1 MADENWVGFARSPK
15 PDLSLQR
22 CHVAETLETEL
33 AREIVFQ
40 KVTSAEGLSSW
51 LNEVSSADAHTSGK
65 ITFVSQAEQ
74 TTKSVFSLVDLGRK
88 VVINSEV
95 FGEISLALKSR
106 KQATSLEVSF
116 TKMVSAEQ
124 FEGTRNSFLKH
135 IDRLAAE
142 LGVSR

>member
-22 CHVAETLETEL
+22 CHVAETLETQL

-40 KVTSAEGLSSW
+40 KVTSPEGLSSW
-51 LNEVSSADAHTSGK
+51 LNEVASADAHTSGK
-65 ITFVSQAEQ
+65 IIFVSQAEQ

-88 VVINSEV
+88 VVINSEE
-95 FGEISLALKSR
+95 FGEVSLVLKTR
-106 KQATSLEVSF
+106 NRATLLEVSF
-116 TKMVSAEQ
+116 TKMVSNEH
-124 FEGTRNSFLKH
+124 FERTRSSFLQH

-142 LGVSR
+142 LGVAR